1 MACVDVDLCD
11 KIDALNTSV
20 GTLNTNLLAQTE
32 SISAVNAD
40 IVILQEGSA
49 LILGFLAWF
58 LFFIIISF
66 FLKIFNKMF

>member
-11 KIDALNTSV
+11 KIDTLNTSI
-20 GTLNTNLLAQTE
+20 GTLNTNLLSQTE
-32 SISAVNAD
+32 SISAIDTNV
-40 IVILQEGSA
+40 IVLQQGTA